1 MTETLAPPAPLAL
14 VVGSGSIGERH
25 RRVLAELGARVAV
38 VSRRGGPGVHADLGA
53 AVTALAPDYVVV
65 ATETADHGRVVDRLA
80 ALDFRGRVL
89 VEKPLFAAPR
99 PLPEHRFRTLAV
111 GYNLRFHPVL
121 RRLAERLAGER
132 PLSAQIYVGQYL
144 PEWRPGSDYRQR
156 YSSRATE
163 GGGALRDLSH
173 ELDVANWLL
182 GPWQRLTALGGHWS
196 PLEIDSD
203 DTFVLLAA
211 FAGCPAASIQ
221 VNYLDRRTRREVVI
235 NTADHTF
242 SADLIAGTLARDH
255 APPETFPQ
263 ERDDMYRA
271 LHRAVLADH
280 PGPCDAAEAAQ
291 VMTMIAA
298 AETAAR
304 TGAWVDAG
312 DADRRHGG

>member
-1 MTETLAPPAPLAL
+1 
-14 VVGSGSIGERH
+14 VDY
-25 RRVLAELGARVAV
+25 
-38 VSRRGGPGVHADLGA
+38 GGITVDA

-89 VEKPLFAAPR
+89 V
-99 PLPEHRFRTLAV
+99 
-111 GYNLRFHPVL
+111 
-121 RRLAERLAGER
+121 
-132 PLSAQIYVGQYL
+132 
-144 PEWRPGSDYRQR
+144 
-156 YSSRATE
+156 
-163 GGGALRDLSH
+163 
-173 ELDVANWLL
+173 
-182 GPWQRLTALGGHWS
+182 
-196 PLEIDSD
+196 
-203 DTFVLLAA
+203 AA
-211 FAGCPAASIQ
+211 FARCPAASIQ

-304 TGAWVDAG
+304 TGA
-312 DADRRHGG
+312 